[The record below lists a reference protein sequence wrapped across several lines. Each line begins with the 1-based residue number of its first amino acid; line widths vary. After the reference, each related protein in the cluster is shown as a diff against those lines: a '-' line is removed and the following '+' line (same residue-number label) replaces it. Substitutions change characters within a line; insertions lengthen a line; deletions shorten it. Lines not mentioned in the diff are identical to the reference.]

1 METGPLLYEAY
12 IATGKVKHIFR
23 QFLVHPQAQQAA
35 EASLCAGKQSA
46 EGFWNMHELLFERMQ
61 EWGSQEDQAERFEEY
76 AVELGLDGG
85 AFHTCLESGETA
97 AQVQAQTEQGRA
109 KGLGGTPAFFVN
121 DWFISGAQPYEVF
134 QEVIEAALRGE
145 PPPPTATPPPP
156 PFDVDPE
163 RPGYTYEGDVTYG
176 SAEAEIM
183 LLEFIDFQ
191 SADNLTFF
199 LEMWPKLKTD
209 YVDTGKVRIVV
220 KHFPT
225 EDQAEGFKAAE
236 AAECAGQQ
244 GAFWAMHDVLFQQQE
259 EWSQADDIV
268 AALKA
273 YAAQLELDVEAF
285 SACLDE
291 GQTADKVQAGLLI
304 AQQNQ
309 LPPAPQFVVF
319 YGGQASV
326 VLVDALQD
334 VLDELL
340 AQ

>member
-1 METGPLLYEAY
+1 LETGPLLYEAY
-12 IATGKVKHIFR
+12 IATGKVKHVFR

-46 EGFWNMHELLFERMQ
+46 AGFWSMHELLFERMQ

-76 AVELGLDGG
+76 AVELGLDSD
-85 AFHTCLESGETA
+85 AFRSCLESGATA
-97 AQVQAQTEQGRA
+97 AQVHAQTEQGRA
-109 KGLGGTPAFFVN
+109 KGVSGTPSFFVN
-121 DWFISGAQPYEVF
+121 DWPIVGAQAFAAFE
-134 QEVIEAALRGE
+134 EAIEGALRGE
-145 PPPPTATPPPP
+145 APPPTATPPPP

-176 SAEAEIM
+176 STLAEIM

-199 LEMWPKLKTD
+199 LQMWPKLRTD

-220 KHFPT
+220 KHFPA
-225 EDQAEGFKAAE
+225 EDHTKAFNAAE

-259 EWSQADDIV
+259 EWSQADDIM

-273 YAAQLELDVEAF
+273 YAAQLELDVETF
-285 SACLDE
+285 SACLNQ
-291 GQTADKVQAGLLI
+291 GQTADKVEVGVLI
-304 AQQNQ
+304 AQRNE

-319 YGGQASV
+319 YGGQVSV
-326 VLVDALQD
+326 VPLGELQD
-334 VLDELL
+334 TLDELL